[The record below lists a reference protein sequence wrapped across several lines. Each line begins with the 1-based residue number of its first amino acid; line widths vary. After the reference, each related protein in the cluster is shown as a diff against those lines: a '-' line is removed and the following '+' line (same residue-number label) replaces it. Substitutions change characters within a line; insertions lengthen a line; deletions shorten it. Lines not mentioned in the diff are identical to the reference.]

1 MTDDAFTATLRRHFG
16 PGSFIEGA
24 PPDPVAVFPA
34 KHPDVGEVK
43 IWQPT
48 WTASTIGLMGLVR
61 VAIGSQF
68 LQQFENLDTHL
79 EGEERSRRLTADIIR
94 FLEKLFA
101 DQLLLWRGVQDRHIS
116 KWRECSS
123 PASFEPIAL
132 DNEEYAL
139 YLWSG
144 PRGTWKLV
152 PAILT
157 RGAVRNDVEW
167 ELLRQQ
173 VADGALVGADRAL
186 AVRLL
191 KGYAP
196 EQEP

>member
-1 MTDDAFTATLRRHFG
+1 MARNLFTATLRHHFG
-16 PGSFIEGA
+16 VDSFVEGA

-34 KHPDVGEVK
+34 KHPEVGEVR
-43 IWQPT
+43 IWLPT
-48 WTASTIGLMGLVR
+48 WTASSIGPMQHVR
-61 VAIGSQF
+61 IAIGTQF
-68 LQQFENLDTHL
+68 VQEFENLDTHL
-79 EGEERSRRLTADIIR
+79 DMEERSRRLTAGIIR

-101 DQLLLWRGVQDRHIS
+101 DQLLLWRPVDDRYVS
-116 KWRECSS
+116 KWRECNS
-123 PASFEPIAL
+123 PSSFEPIAI

-144 PRGTWKLV
+144 PQGTWRLV
-152 PAILT
+152 PAILN
-157 RGAVRNDVEW
+157 RGAIRNDVEW

-173 VADGALVGADRAL
+173 VADGALVGADREL

-196 EQEP
+196 DQTP

>member
-1 MTDDAFTATLRRHFG
+1 LTDDVFTATLRRHFG
-16 PGSFIEGA
+16 PNSFIEGA
-24 PPDPVAVFPA
+24 PPDPVAVFAA
-34 KHPDVGEVK
+34 KHPDVGEVR
-43 IWQPT
+43 IWLPT
-48 WTASTIGLMGLVR
+48 WTTSSIGLLGRVR
-61 VAIGSQF
+61 VAIGTQF
-68 LQQFENLDTHL
+68 LQEFENLDTHL
-79 EGEERSRRLTADIIR
+79 DGEERCRRLTADIIR

-123 PASFEPIAL
+123 SASFEPIAI

-152 PAILT
+152 PAILK
-157 RGAVRNDVEW
+157 RGAIRNDVEW

-173 VADGALVGADRAL
+173 VADGVLAGAEREL

-191 KGYAP
+191 NGYAP
-196 EQEP
+196 DKG

>member
-1 MTDDAFTATLRRHFG
+1 MARDPFIAALRRHFG
-16 PGSFIEGA
+16 PDSFIEGA
-24 PPDPVAVFPA
+24 PPDPVAIFPA

-43 IWQPT
+43 IWLPT
-48 WTASTIGLMGLVR
+48 WTPSTIGLMGLVR
-61 VAIGSQF
+61 VAIGTQF
-68 LQQFENLDTHL
+68 VQQFENLDTHL
-79 EGEERSRRLTADIIR
+79 NREERSTRLTADIIR

-101 DQLLLWRGVQDRHIS
+101 DRLLLWRGVQDRHIS

-123 PASFEPIAL
+123 PASFEPIAI

-144 PRGTWKLV
+144 PRGTWRLV
-152 PAILT
+152 PAILN
-157 RGAVRNDVEW
+157 RGAIRNDVEW

-173 VADGALVGADRAL
+173 VADDVLVGEERGL

-196 EQEP
+196 EPGP

>member
-1 MTDDAFTATLRRHFG
+1 MTRDLFTATLRRHFG
-16 PGSFIEGA
+16 PDSFIEGA

-34 KHPDVGEVK
+34 KHPEVGEVRV
-43 IWQPT
+43 WLPS
-48 WTASTIGLMGLVR
+48 WAASSIGLMGHVR
-61 VAIGSQF
+61 VAIGTQF
-68 LQQFENLDTHL
+68 LQQFENLDTDL
-79 EGEERSRRLTADIIR
+79 DGEERSRRLTADIIR

-101 DQLLLWRGVQDRHIS
+101 DQLLLWRGVHDRHIS
-116 KWRECSS
+116 KWRECNS
-123 PASFEPIAL
+123 PESFEPIAI

-144 PRGTWKLV
+144 PQGTWKFV
-152 PAILT
+152 PAILN
-157 RGAVRNDVEW
+157 RGAIRNDVEW

-173 VADGALVGADRAL
+173 VADDVLVGAEREL

-196 EQEP
+196 EQGR